1 MFVSDL
7 PFFYFFTFQ
16 TGLPCLFFSYS
27 MQALTGKAYLCIR
40 MAENENFFAPALER
54 WFVDNARDLPWRRT
68 RDAYKIWVSEIILQ
82 QTRVA
87 QGYDYYMRFVERF
100 PDVQSLA
107 SAQDDEVMK
116 YWQGLGYYSR
126 ARNMLAAA
134 RDVVT
139 RFGGIFPSTYDDIR
153 SLKGI
158 GDYTAAA
165 IASIAYDLPYAVL
178 DGNVYRVL
186 SRLFDIDLPIDD
198 AAGKR
203 YFSQLADTLLHRDNP
218 GLYNQA
224 MMELGALVCLPAGAA
239 CDKCPVAS
247 HCAAYAAGTVAQR
260 PVKQGKVAVK
270 HRYFHYFV
278 IMHRGDTWLHRRE
291 GSDIWRNLYEFPLI
305 ETPIPLSLPL
315 LRHTEAYKTLLG
327 DAGKLTF
334 LAPPFEC
341 KHVLTH
347 RIIHA
352 VFYVVEVEAVPPS
365 LHDMRRMP
373 WGEVGEYAVSRLTD
387 IFLQHCAAGLWDCT
401 SATLDGREK

>member
-1 MFVSDL
+1 MVRGFYIL
-7 PFFYFFTFQ
+7 PARP
-16 TGLPCLFFSYS
+16 LV
-27 MQALTGKAYLCIR
+27 GKGYLCIR

-54 WFVDNARDLPWRRT
+54 WFADNARDLPWRHT
-68 RDAYKIWVSEIILQ
+68 REAYKIWVSEIILQ

-134 RDVVT
+134 RDIAV
-139 RFGGIFPSTYDDIR
+139 RFGGTFPSHYDDIR

-203 YFSQLADTLLHRDNP
+203 YFSELADTLLHREKP

-224 MMELGALVCLPAGAA
+224 MMELGALVCLPSGTL
-239 CDKCPVAS
+239 CDKCPIAS
-247 HCAAYAAGTVAQR
+247 HCAAYAAGTVSQR

-291 GSDIWRNLYEFPLI
+291 ADDIWRNLYEFPLI
-305 ETPIPLSLPL
+305 ETPAPMSLSF
-315 LRHTEAYKTLLG
+315 LRRTDEYAALLG

-334 LAPPFEC
+334 PAPPFEC
-341 KHVLTH
+341 RHVLTH

-352 VFYVVEVEAVPPS
+352 VFYVVEAEALPASVR
-365 LHDMRRMP
+365 DMRRVP
-373 WGEVGEYAVSRLTD
+373 WGRVGEYAVSRLTD
-387 IFLQHCAAGLWDCT
+387 NFLQHCATGLWNRM
-401 SATLDGREK
+401 SAIWDGGEK

>member
-1 MFVSDL
+1 
-7 PFFYFFTFQ
+7 
-16 TGLPCLFFSYS
+16 
-27 MQALTGKAYLCIR
+27 
-40 MAENENFFAPALER
+40 MAENENFFAPALEA
-54 WFVDNARDLPWRRT
+54 WFTENARDLPWRHT

-134 RDVVT
+134 RDVVA
-139 RFGGIFPSTYDDIR
+139 RFDGIFPHTYSDIR

-198 AAGKR
+198 TAGKR
-203 YFSQLADTLLHRDNP
+203 YFAQLADTLLHREHP

-224 MMELGALVCLPAGAA
+224 MMELGALVCLPTGAA

-247 HCAAYAAGTVAQR
+247 HCVAYAAGTVALR
-260 PVKQGKVAVK
+260 PVKQGKVTVK

-278 IMHRGDTWLHRRE
+278 VTHKGNTWLHRRE
-291 GSDIWRNLYEFPLI
+291 GNDIWRNLYEFPLI
-305 ETPIPLSLPL
+305 ETPDPQPLSQ
-315 LRHTEAYKTLLG
+315 LRCTEAYRTLLG
-327 DAGKLTF
+327 DAGSIKF

-352 VFYVVEVEAVPPS
+352 TFYVVEVEAVPAA
-365 LHDMRRMP
+365 LHDMRCVP
-373 WGEVGEYAVSRLTD
+373 WSEVGEYAVSRLTD
-387 IFLQHCAAGLWDCT
+387 IFLHRCMAGLWNC
-401 SATLDGREK
+401 LPRE